1 MATNYYDITLALA
14 GVCQAAKLVQQ
25 FALEGEADSAA
36 VKISLETLLQTAPEN
51 TLAVYGGDER
61 NLKLGLQTLLEQL
74 NGSTDDLTRYWLGV
88 LALSGKLD
96 NNGDAKAEL
105 ARRIQYLPAQLA
117 HYDLLDDQMFAT
129 IAAMYV
135 DIISPLGN
143 KIQVK
148 GSPLYLQ
155 QPAIH
160 NRIRACLLTGIRSAI
175 LWRQVG
181 GSKWQLLFFRRKI
194 YDMAQQIYNSL

>member
-74 NGSTDDLTRYWLGV
+74 NGSTEDLTRYWLGV

-105 ARRIQYLPAQLA
+105 ARRIQYLPTQLA

-129 IAAMYV
+129 VAAMYV

-148 GSPLYLQ
+148 GSPLYL
-155 QPAIH
+155 
-160 NRIRACLLTGIRSAI
+160 
-175 LWRQVG
+175 
-181 GSKWQLLFFRRKI
+181 
-194 YDMAQQIYNSL
+194 

>member
-25 FALEGEADSAA
+25 FALEGEADPAA
-36 VKISLETLLQTAPEN
+36 VKVSLETLLQTAPEN

-74 NGSTDDLTRYWLGV
+74 NGSTEDLTRYWLGV

-105 ARRIQYLPAQLA
+105 ARRIQYLPTQLA

-129 IAAMYV
+129 VAAMYV

-155 QPAIH
+155 QAAIH

>member
-74 NGSTDDLTRYWLGV
+74 NGSTEDLTRYWLGV